1 MRVKFVA
8 TYRQITGCKSCEMPA
23 PDDVLSLLK
32 ALKDRWPEFR
42 YLLNEDGTDASDYVS
57 IVVSGRYIEHLDGVA
72 TKLAEQD
79 EVVITP
85 VVSGG

>member
-42 YLLNEDGTDASDYVS
+42 YLLNEDNLV
-57 IVVSGRYIEHLDGVA
+57 RHLVG
-72 TKLAEQD
+72 
-79 EVVITP
+79 
-85 VVSGG
+85 